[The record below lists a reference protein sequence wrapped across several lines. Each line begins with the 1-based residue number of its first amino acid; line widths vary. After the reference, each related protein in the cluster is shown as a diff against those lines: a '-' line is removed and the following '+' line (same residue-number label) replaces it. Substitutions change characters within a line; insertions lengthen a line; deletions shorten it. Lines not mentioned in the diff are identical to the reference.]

1 MYSVCFIY
9 FFNVSCFF
17 LQANEK
23 LKDIKSKSSKLV
35 VAAFD
40 FGAIY
45 SGCAFSCR
53 SEWSKVIVT
62 TLKNGYSEPNVP
74 TTLLLNSDQSFRAFG
89 YEAEDIYFKLAEN
102 DSESDENDKSSKQNC
117 NDFYYFQKLTLYLHQ
132 KNVSKF
138 NFMLHFTY
146 LYHKYQEQLDQL

>member
-9 FFNVSCFF
+9 FLMFCVF
-17 LQANEK
+17 LQAYEN

-53 SEWSKVIVT
+53 SEWSKVVVT

-89 YEAEDIYFKLAEN
+89 YEAEDIYFKLADN
-102 DSESDENDKSSKQNC
+102 DSESDEDDKSSKQNC
-117 NDFYYFQKLTLYLHQ
+117 NDFYYFQKLTLCLQ
-132 KNVSKF
+132 VSKF
-138 NFMLHFTY
+138 NFMLQRYPCNFSSSSVTN
-146 LYHKYQEQLDQL
+146 L

>member
-1 MYSVCFIY
+1 MFYL

-23 LKDIKSKSSKLV
+23 LKDIKSKPSKLV

-45 SGCAFSCR
+45 SGCAFSR
-53 SEWSKVIVT
+53 ISEWSKVVVT
-62 TLKNGYSEPNVP
+62 THKNGYSEPIVP
-74 TTLLLNSDQSFRAFG
+74 TALLLNSDQSFRAFG
-89 YEAEDIYFKLAEN
+89 YEAEDIYFIMAEN

-117 NDFYYFQKLTLYLHQ
+117 NDFYYFHNLTLCLHQ
-132 KNVSKF
+132 KHVSKF